1 MSTTR
6 NRNGGRRGQPGDPC
20 AVAIFG
26 ASGDLAKRKLFPA
39 VLNLKRSGLLRDE
52 FAVIGL
58 ATSEMSTEAFR
69 ERLTGDLRT
78 FAPQDVD
85 SDLWKWLCERTYYIP
100 GNFRSD
106 ELYPRLA
113 AALQDAESRHG
124 TRGNVVHYLATPP
137 DFFGDIVE
145 RLGAA
150 ALTAEAPGTFRRVI
164 VEKPFGHSYDSA
176 RELNARLRKTVAE
189 PQIYRIDHYLGKET
203 VQNLLVFR
211 FANGIFEPIW
221 NRRYIDH
228 VQITVAETVGVEQ
241 RGRYYEQ
248 AGALRDMVPNH
259 LLQLLALTAMEPPSS
274 FQAEAVR
281 DEKTKVLRAI
291 QPMSA
296 EEVLV
301 RAVRG
306 QYGAGGDPQHP
317 SADYRSEPRVDPA
330 SSTETFVALKL
341 LVDNWRW
348 ADVPFYVRTGKRL
361 AAHHTEITITF
372 RRPPHRLFAGT
383 EIADFAP
390 NVLVLHL
397 QPDEGISLTFEAK
410 VPGPV
415 VRTGG
420 VEMSFNYADH
430 FGRTPSTG
438 YETLLYDCICGD
450 PTLFQR
456 ADSVETGWS
465 VVEPILDVWRALPA
479 RSFPN
484 YAAGTWG
491 PKESDDLLA
500 RDGRAW
506 RRASD

>member
-1 MSTTR
+1 MPKG
-6 NRNGGRRGQPGDPC
+6 NNHDRRGQPGDPC
-20 AVAIFG
+20 AIAIFG
-26 ASGDLAKRKLFPA
+26 ASGDLAKRKLLPA
-39 VLNLKRSGLLRDE
+39 ILNLRRGGLLRDE

-58 ATSEMSTEAFR
+58 ATSEMTNEAFR
-69 ERLTGDLRT
+69 ERLAADLRT

-85 SDLWKWLCERTYYIP
+85 SDLWKWLSERTYYIP
-100 GNFRSD
+100 GDFRSAD
-106 ELYPRLA
+106 LYRRLGD
-113 AALQDAESRHG
+113 ALRDVETRHS

-145 RLGAA
+145 HLSEAG
-150 ALTAEAPGTFRRVI
+150 LTAEKSETFRRI
-164 VEKPFGHSYDSA
+164 IIEKPFGNSYDSA

-221 NRRYIDH
+221 NRRYIDN

-241 RGRYYEQ
+241 RGRYYDQ

-274 FQAEAVR
+274 FEAEAVR

-306 QYGAGGDPQHP
+306 QYGEGTSPEHA
-317 SADYRSEPRVDPA
+317 SAAYRAEPRVGPE
-330 SSTETFVALKL
+330 SSTETFVAMKL

-348 ADVPFYVRTGKRL
+348 ADVPFYIRTGKRM
-361 AAHHTEITITF
+361 ATQHTDVTITF
-372 RRPPHRLFAGT
+372 RRPPHRLFADT
-383 EIADFAP
+383 DVADFAP

-415 VRTGG
+415 VKTGC
-420 VEMSFNYADH
+420 VEMNFNYADH

-465 VVEPILDVWRALPA
+465 VVEPVLDVWRALPA
-479 RSFPN
+479 RAFPN

-491 PKESDDLLA
+491 PKDSDDLLA

-506 RRASD
+506 RRISS